1 MWKGSDKV
9 KRKDAKQSE
18 LWGGLNFPDVISSWK
33 SFKISW
39 FRRLESSKN
48 KSSWKH
54 IFAHNML
61 NTSHITIDTFL
72 TPLAAPL

>member
-18 LWGGLNFPDVISSWK
+18 LWGGLNSSWK

-54 IFAHNML
+54 ILAHNML
-61 NTSHITIDTFL
+61 NTSQITIDTFL